1 MEIVA
6 AHDLEASVAA
16 LRSLL
21 QDYDTLTLVA
31 NNPKIRL
38 SGLPPASERELFVFL
53 NTALPLHGLTG
64 FDRDCIVIS
73 GMSLREVF
81 ALDKDRV
88 VALDHVAPGR
98 CQGVVAIRS
107 RPYDGPPPLRNWNG
121 RWLEVTANGPW
132 LYPQGKRASTGF
144 QAINYLLRGKPGN
157 AQLRLLGFTGQSST
171 RRKLNNAHDWVYEQL
186 YLRMLEE
193 SGRLT
198 LCSGKDA
205 PPSEVDMLRRS
216 FPEVGEE
223 QFNRVIQRYTMEELS
238 YLKSSMQGVM
248 RILWPI
254 TVLAKRFH
262 FG

>member
-6 AHDLEASVAA
+6 AQNSDASVAA

-31 NNPKIRL
+31 NNPEVRL
-38 SGLPPASERELFVFL
+38 SGLPPATDRELYVFL
-53 NTALPLHGLTG
+53 NTGLPLQLLTG

-81 ALDKDRV
+81 ALKKDRV
-88 VALDHVAPGR
+88 IALDHVAPGR
-98 CQGVVAIRS
+98 CRAVVAIRS
-107 RPYDGPPPLRNWNG
+107 RPYDGPPVLANWNG

-132 LYPQGKRASTGF
+132 LYPQGKCPSTGF

-171 RRKLNNAHDWVYEQL
+171 RRKLNNAHHWVYEQL

-193 SGRLT
+193 SGRVT
-198 LCSGKDA
+198 LCTGKEA

-223 QFNRVIQRYTMEELS
+223 QFNRVMQRYSMEELS
-238 YLKSSMQGVM
+238 HLKASMHGVI